1 MANKKISIYA
11 LIVII
16 IAALS
21 VFGAGCAKRG
31 TIEPDYSK
39 AVAEDFLAAVSASDY
54 DSVSAVISEDFKKS
68 LKSMIN
74 TATGK
79 EYTSEKEAFAD
90 KICKPINEKIGKYEK
105 GSLSFVKT
113 LSEKGCTSV
122 FYKSE
127 YSKEAQGDVTVQFV
141 YEESEG
147 KMLVGGIWFSSKT
160 LKQQG

>member
-1 MANKKISIYA
+1 MTNKKINIPV
-11 LIVII
+11 LII
-16 IAALS
+16 IIIVALS

-31 TIEPDYSK
+31 TTEPDYSK

-68 LKSMIN
+68 LKSMTN
-74 TATGK
+74 TATSK
-79 EYTSEKEAFAD
+79 EYTSEKEAFVD

-105 GSLSFVKT
+105 GSLSFIKT
-113 LSEKGCTSV
+113 LSEKGYTSV
-122 FYKSE
+122 FYKSR

-141 YEESEG
+141 YEESGE

-160 LKQQG
+160 LKQ